1 MDVCFWQ
8 VCLSSRKSE
17 WECLSDF
24 PSQGLRER
32 FWLVGF
38 CCCHLQCALRDTF
51 SLFYTLSISLFRL
64 AFVCTIYVCLCTCIY
79 KIIYLYEWLICLFTL
94 ISVYYSQQPFM
105 GIPWLTFAQDA
116 WKLENCITYNL
127 AFEKIAAIFAFTL
140 KQRQMLPGFKHVI
153 TINRHIS
160 KSFFKR
166 GIFCLLD
173 TLKTFSRNSW
183 IRVAFN
189 CQ

>member
-8 VCLSSRKSE
+8 VCLSSRKCE

-51 SLFYTLSISLFRL
+51 SLFYTLSISLLRL
-64 AFVCTIYVCLCTCIY
+64 AFLCTIYVCLCTCIH

-116 WKLENCITYNL
+116 WKSENDITYNL
-127 AFEKIAAIFAFTL
+127 TIYRFTL
-140 KQRQMLPGFKHVI
+140 KQRQMLPCFKHI
-153 TINRHIS
+153 ISINRHLLKIIF
-160 KSFFKR
+160 KFCILFLFF
-166 GIFCLLD
+166 G
-173 TLKTFSRNSW
+173 
-183 IRVAFN
+183 
-189 CQ
+189 